1 MTYLLYHFFQLLRI
15 YYSGIM
21 MFLGFPQVLCSS
33 GLSTKISQ
41 LIQISGLFFQFI
53 SDSWSVMNMYVSSQI
68 RIIKLEL
75 PLVVTQCMILEY
87 SRLSFLH
94 LKNEVGIEISQ
105 TVFNVK
111 CIRFFDSVA
120 SQGEIQKLQSISETR
135 RYFP

>member
-1 MTYLLYHFFQLLRI
+1 
-15 YYSGIM
+15 
-21 MFLGFPQVLCSS
+21 
-33 GLSTKISQ
+33 
-41 LIQISGLFFQFI
+41 
-53 SDSWSVMNMYVSSQI
+53 MYVSSQI

-75 PLVVTQCMILEY
+75 PLVVTLCMILEY

-120 SQGEIQKLQSISETR
+120 S
-135 RYFP
+135 